1 MRGEYPKGGSDIPR
15 VFAPLFERGA
25 NLLGGESP
33 VTKTWANSSTSL
45 KIISCPPKYEF
56 APQMRP
62 QILKPGAVVPPL
74 VRGSVLPSPGFY
86 PEISGF
92 FEAVGIFIFFNFYF

>member
-1 MRGEYPKGGSDIPR
+1 MRGEYPKGG
-15 VFAPLFERGA
+15 GA
-25 NLLGGESP
+25 IFLGYSPPFGKGGESPEGGGGSP

-62 QILKPGAVVPPL
+62 QILKPGAVAPPL
-74 VRGSVLPSPGFY
+74 VRGSGLPSPGFY
-86 PEISGF
+86 SEISGF
-92 FEAVGIFIFFNFYF
+92 FEAVGIFFNFYF

>member
-15 VFAPLFERGA
+15 VFAPLFERGT
-25 NLLGGESP
+25 NLLGGGESP
-33 VTKTWANSSTSL
+33 VAKTWANSSTSL

-74 VRGSVLPSPGFY
+74 VRGSGLPSPGFY

-92 FEAVGIFIFFNFYF
+92 FEAVGIFLNFYF

>member
-15 VFAPLFERGA
+15 VFGGR
-25 NLLGGESP
+25 GESS

-62 QILKPGAVVPPL
+62 QILKPGRVEPPL
-74 VRGSVLPSPGFY
+74 VRGSGLPSPGFY

-92 FEAVGIFIFFNFYF
+92 FEAVGIFFNFYF

>member
-1 MRGEYPKGGSDIPR
+1 M
-15 VFAPLFERGA
+15 
-25 NLLGGESP
+25 
-33 VTKTWANSSTSL
+33 TKTWANSSTSL

-62 QILKPGAVVPPL
+62 QILKPGAPPL
-74 VRGSVLPSPGFY
+74 VRGSGLPSPGFY

-92 FEAVGIFIFFNFYF
+92 FEAVGIFFIFKSQSREFWGILWTNKQFC

>member
-1 MRGEYPKGGSDIPR
+1 
-15 VFAPLFERGA
+15 
-25 NLLGGESP
+25 

-45 KIISCPPKYEF
+45 KIISCHPKYEF

-62 QILKPGAVVPPL
+62 QILKQGTVAPPL
-74 VRGSVLPSPGFY
+74 VRGSGLPSPGFY

-92 FEAVGIFIFFNFYF
+92 FEAVGIFLIFIFKSQSREFWGILLTNKQF

>member
-1 MRGEYPKGGSDIPR
+1 MRGEYPKGGAIFLGYSPP
-15 VFAPLFERGA
+15 FLRGG
-25 NLLGGESP
+25 LISWGGESP

-62 QILKPGAVVPPL
+62 QILKPGAVAPPL
-74 VRGSVLPSPGFY
+74 VRGSGLPSPGFY

-92 FEAVGIFIFFNFYF
+92 FEAVGIIF